1 MRKGQTANIET
12 CQNTGLA
19 FAFAG
24 IRSRHAK
31 AIGIEATVNK
41 RWRTNNI
48 GVN

>member
-1 MRKGQTANIET
+1 MRKGRTANIET

-19 FAFAG
+19 LAG

-31 AIGIEATVNK
+31 AVGIEATVNK